1 MSNLCHQ
8 PLPPL
13 HRRHLGDRRTPGAA
27 WIEPASPGWEEAS
40 LPHEE
45 EEEEEEGEGG
55 CSQGIVGVVVCGPA
69 RVDQSSKQAPLVY
82 TQPALNLYSLLCL
95 ERGGWPGLS
104 SV

>member
-1 MSNLCHQ
+1 M
-8 PLPPL
+8 PPAAAAAPPPPEY
-13 HRRHLGDRRTPGAA
+13 LGDRRTPGAA

-40 LPHEE
+40 LPH
-45 EEEEEEGEGG
+45 EEEEEGEGG

-95 ERGGWPGLS
+95 ERGGWAGLS

>member
-1 MSNLCHQ
+1 M
-8 PLPPL
+8 
-13 HRRHLGDRRTPGAA
+13 
-27 WIEPASPGWEEAS
+27 EA
-40 LPHEE
+40 LDLEG
-45 EEEEEEGEGG
+45 EEEEEGEGG